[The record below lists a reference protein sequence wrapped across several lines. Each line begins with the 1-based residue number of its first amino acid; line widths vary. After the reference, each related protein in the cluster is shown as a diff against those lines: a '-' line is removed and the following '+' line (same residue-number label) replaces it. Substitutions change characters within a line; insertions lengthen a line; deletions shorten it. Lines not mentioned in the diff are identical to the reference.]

1 MKKYNRR
8 AILQFLGRA
17 GIVTVGLTSGASM
30 LSGCKGGE
38 KAAQKTVEG
47 VEDVIKSDLDNMY
60 LVGIEH
66 SDKDDLVLAEGLDFD
81 IIIQWGE
88 PISDKDTFGFN
99 NDYTAFVPLDEKGD
113 DGLLWVNHEY
123 MSPMFVSGYMRP
135 AEGEEAVEKTLEQVE
150 KEQYEVGG
158 TIVRIKKD
166 SEGKWRVVHNDPH
179 NRRFTAKTKIPF
191 AWDEPIAGSNHAIG
205 TFANCSGGITPWGTI
220 LTAEENYQYYYGDTD
235 YTDPEWKRRRPE
247 TLAYGWEKHFD
258 YPPEHYGWVVE
269 VDLKTGHAR
278 KLVALGRCA
287 HECATIFEAP
297 DGRLVVYT
305 GDDDNDQCLYKF
317 ISSKP
322 GSLTEGTLYV
332 ANVETGKWISLDIE
346 EQPILKEHFKSQTE
360 VLIRLREAADLLGGS
375 KLARPEDIEIDPITK
390 DVFVSLTNNVPKK
403 DYYGQILKIVEK
415 SPDKTSLEFEAI
427 TFMAG
432 GEETGFA
439 CPDNMAFDQQGN
451 LWFTSDIS
459 GSKMNKGEYEIYKN
473 NGLYVVPVFGR
484 DAGLVV
490 QVASAPTDA
499 ELTGP
504 FFSPDGKTLFLS
516 VQHPGERS
524 PNLQELTSHWPNGGD
539 EIPKSAV
546 VAVTGR
552 LLERLTLGR
561 EEDLPQG

>member
-8 AILQFLGRA
+8 DILQFLGRA
-17 GIVTVGLTSGASM
+17 GIVTVGVTSGASM

-38 KAAQKTVEG
+38 KVVAKDIVDK
-47 VEDVIKSDLDNMY
+47 VVNPSLDDVFIK
-60 LVGIEH
+60 GIEY
-66 SDKDDLVLAEGLDFD
+66 SSEDKLILAEGLDFD

-88 PISDKDTFGFN
+88 AISDKDTFGFN
-99 NDYTAFVPLDEKGD
+99 NDYLAFIPLDEKGD

-123 MSPMFVSGYMRP
+123 MSPMFVSGFIHD
-135 AEGEEAVEKTLEQVE
+135 GSTKKTKEQVE
-150 KEQYEVGG
+150 KEQYSVGG
-158 TIVRIKKD
+158 SVVRIKKD
-166 SEGKWRVVHNDPH
+166 SAGKWRVVLNDPH
-179 NRRFTAKTKIPF
+179 NRRYHGQTKIPF
-191 AWDEPIAGSNHAIG
+191 AWDEPIAGANHAIG
-205 TFANCSGGITPWGTI
+205 TFANCSGGVTPWGTI
-220 LTAEENYQYYYGDTD
+220 LTAEENYQYYYGETD
-235 YTDPEWKRRRPE
+235 YNDPEWKTRRPE
-247 TLAYGWEKHFD
+247 TLAYGWEKFFD
-258 YPPEHYGWVVE
+258 YPPEHYGWIVE

-332 ANVETGKWISLDIE
+332 ANIETGKWISLDIE
-346 EQPILKEHFKSQTE
+346 EQPILKENFKSQTE
-360 VLIRLREAADLLGGS
+360 VLIRLREAADLVGGS
-375 KLARPEDIEIDPITK
+375 KLARPEDIDIDPISK
-390 DVFVSLTNNVPKK
+390 DVFVSLTNNVPKEN
-403 DYYGQILKIVEK
+403 YYGEILKIVEK

-427 TFMAG
+427 TFLAG

-459 GSKMNKGEYEIYKN
+459 GSKMNKDPYSLYKN
-473 NGLYVVPVFGR
+473 NGLFVVPVFGR

-490 QVASAPTDA
+490 QVASAPVDA

-504 FFSPDGKTLFLS
+504 YFSPDGKTLFLS

-524 PNLQELTSHWPNGGD
+524 PNLEQLTSNWPNGGD
-539 EIPKSAV
+539 ELPKPAV
-546 VAVTGR
+546 VAISGR